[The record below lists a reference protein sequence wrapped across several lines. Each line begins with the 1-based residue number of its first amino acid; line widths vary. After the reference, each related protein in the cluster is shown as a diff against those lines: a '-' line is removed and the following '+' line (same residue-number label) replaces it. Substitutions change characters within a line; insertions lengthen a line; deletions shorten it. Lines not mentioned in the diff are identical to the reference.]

1 MSKAIDE
8 REKDEFGRIKNYP
21 LGNYSEYAKDGKEL
35 NYLGYFKKYVGKKGQ
50 KDCFSYDWE
59 TGTFNDYISNYL
71 EKKIL
76 KCVNLDKPLSEFT
89 AEDGE
94 EYLSKIRNLKDKEE
108 KETFRR
114 CRQLFWDVYSE
125 AVKHGDF
132 ADALF
137 WKKSGAYTD
146 EEEDREELS
155 KSRNLIRKS
164 FSFREEI
171 QLVDYFKNLNP
182 TLSDGEDYG
191 VLLMF
196 CLGLRNAEAAGVS
209 FDNIYDI
216 PEKGFSVLYIIKT
229 TEGDSNIVKVGGKT
243 YNAARILPIYPF
255 LLTVLNERK
264 NEIIKNLVSKGNS
277 LEEAEREV
285 LRYPI
290 ACKGLDFSSR
300 CTRNDISNR
309 ARGLFGKCFTVN
321 QDSEDLQTQFAAL
334 NELQQSLKKYNIE
347 EKDPTAYLCRRNQ
360 ATHLYCL
367 GLSASQIQYYI
378 GHEVEDDNE
387 LRSYF
392 VNPDRLQYLYT
403 VMLKHPFCYLFGDVA
418 EEEII
423 TIKPQTTNY
432 IRIMASEPG
441 QEITLNV
448 REGVNHDNYISV
460 LQSDVPLG
468 DSPASYIDIHRKS
481 IEVYENYVSKMKG
494 GVTEETEEYSL
505 PSNL

>member
-1 MSKAIDE
+1 MSKATDE
-8 REKDEFGRIKNYP
+8 REKDEYGRIKNYP
-21 LGNYSEYAKDGKEL
+21 IGSYSEYAKDGKEL
-35 NYLGYFKKYVGKKGQ
+35 NFLGYFKKLIKEDGPNEGLGN
-50 KDCFSYDWE
+50 DWSAEIFNSYITE
-59 TGTFNDYISNYL
+59 YL
-71 EKKIL
+71 ETKIL

-94 EYLSKIRNLKDKEE
+94 EYLLKIWNLKDKEQ
-108 KETFRR
+108 KETFRK

-125 AVKHGDF
+125 AVKHGYF

-137 WKKSGAYTD
+137 WKKSGVYTD
-146 EEEDREELS
+146 KEEDREELS

-171 QLVDYFKNLNP
+171 QLVDYFKTLNP
-182 TLSDGEDYG
+182 ALSDGEDYG

-209 FDNIYDI
+209 FDNIYEI

-255 LLTVLNERK
+255 LLSVLNERR
-264 NEIIKNLVSKGNS
+264 NIIINNLISKGKS

-290 ACKGLDFSSR
+290 ACKGLDFSTR

-309 ARGLFGKCFTVN
+309 ARGLFKKCFTVD
-321 QDSEDLQTQFAAL
+321 QDSKDLQTQFAAL

-418 EEEII
+418 EEEVI
-423 TIKPQTTNY
+423 TIKPQSTNY

-448 REGVNHDNYISV
+448 REGVNHDNCISV

-481 IEVYENYVSKMKG
+481 NKVYENYISKM
-494 GVTEETEEYSL
+494 ETEE
-505 PSNL
+505 